1 MKIILTI
8 LLIVTGVNCFA
19 QFSPEEKRQ
28 IDSLTAVINNKAS
41 HDTSQAGAYVDL
53 SDIFYVT
60 NLDTTI
66 YLCSKAQ
73 EIAEKA
79 LSKNPTVLVTQSLR
93 KTLAGALNNI
103 GLIHRDQGS
112 ISLALDYFYKSL
124 KISEEIGDKSGIATL
139 FNNIGLIHSF
149 QGDIPL
155 ALDYYHKSLKIKEDI
170 KDKKGM
176 AYSYNNI
183 GGIHDF
189 QGDIPLAL
197 DYYHKSLK
205 IREEIKDKQ
214 GMANSYNNIGYVH
227 QQKGD
232 IPLALDYYH
241 KSLKIQEEIKD
252 KSGMADSY
260 NIIGGIHDNQGDI
273 PLALEYSHKSLKIY
287 EEIKD
292 KQGMASC
299 YNNIGVIHHNQGDIP
314 LALEYYHK
322 SLKIDEEIKDKQG
335 MAYSYNNIG
344 SIHFIQ
350 GDIPLALD
358 YYHKSLKIY
367 EEIKDKQGMAN
378 SYNYIGR
385 LLLEE
390 GKAFGMSESSALS
403 GAREYGERGLQ
414 IAQEIGFP
422 YLIQRNAGLLSKVAI
437 KEGNYKQALE
447 MRNIEVE
454 MRDSVNNE
462 EVKKSSIRQ
471 QTQYEFEK
479 AQLIKEQELMEQE
492 RILLAEKERRDN
504 MQYSIIFL
512 GILIVFGTVL
522 GSGKFN
528 ISPKFAEGLIFFAFL
543 LFFEFCLVLLDPIID
558 DWSSGEP
565 IYKLLFNAIL
575 AGAIFPLHAFF
586 ENLLKKRIIK
596 NYKY

>member
-124 KISEEIGDKSGIATL
+124 KISEELNDKKGMATSYSNIGNIHQDKGNTTLALNYFNKSLKIDKEIGDNDGLANSYINIGSIHRDQGSISLALDYFYKSLKIYEGIGDKSGMATSL
-139 FNNIGLIHSF
+139 NNISYIH
-149 QGDIPL
+149 
-155 ALDYYHKSLKIKEDI
+155 
-170 KDKKGM
+170 
-176 AYSYNNI
+176 
-183 GGIHDF
+183 
-189 QGDIPLAL
+189 
-197 DYYHKSLK
+197 
-205 IREEIKDKQ
+205 DKQ
-214 GMANSYNNIGYVH
+214 GDVDLSM
-227 QQKGD
+227 
-232 IPLALDYYH
+232 
-241 KSLKIQEEIKD
+241 
-252 KSGMADSY
+252 
-260 NIIGGIHDNQGDI
+260 
-273 PLALEYSHKSLKIY
+273 EYIHKSLKIY
-287 EEIKD
+287 EEIGD
-292 KQGMASC
+292 KSGMATSL
-299 YNNIGVIHHNQGDIP
+299 NNIGLFHHNQGNTIFALDFYQKSLKIREEIGDKSGVANSCFNIGYIYQNQENNSITNYKKDSILS
-314 LALEYYHK
+314 LALEYFYK
-322 SLKIDEEIKDKQG
+322 SLKYREELNDKKG
-335 MAYSYNNIG
+335 ISSSLSSLGGLYLTLGKLY
-344 SIHFIQ
+344 
-350 GDIPLALD
+350 LAR
-358 YYHKSLKIY
+358 
-367 EEIKDKQGMAN
+367 QM
-378 SYNYIGR
+378 
-385 LLLEE
+385 
-390 GKAFGMSESSALS
+390 
-403 GAREYGERGLQ
+403 GERGYQ
-414 IAQEIGFP
+414 IAQELGFP
-422 YLIQRNAGLLSKVAI
+422 DLIQRNAGLLSKVAI
-437 KEGNYKQALE
+437 KEGNYKHALE

-586 ENLLKKRIIK
+586 ERLLKQRVILK
-596 NYKY
+596 